1 MKKYV
6 FFLLIV
12 IFAFIFLNHKNTKRD
27 SLEKKKRENKIDL
40 VYPSTDYKKLNTEI
54 NKYIDSKINDF
65 ENQLND
71 ITRTDYYLS
80 GKYIVENYKYYI
92 SYAIFTESF
101 IGGAHP
107 IHELFTINYD
117 TENNEIITISTLI
130 KYNNKI
136 LDILSKET
144 YNILSRNKLFKRDEI
159 LEILKEGTKPTENN
173 FKNFLFTKDGLVI
186 YFERYQIAPYYYGDY
201 HVTIPYEKIL

>member
-6 FFLLIV
+6 FFLLLV
-12 IFAFIFLNHKNTKRD
+12 IFAFIFLNHKSTKQD
-27 SLEKKKRENKIDL
+27 SLEKNKRENKIDL

-65 ENQLND
+65 ENQLDD

-80 GKYIVENYKYYI
+80 GKYIVENYKNYI

-117 TENNEIITISTLI
+117 IENNEIITISTLI

-144 YNILSRNKLFKRDEI
+144 YNILSGNKLFKRDVI
-159 LEILKEGTKPTENN
+159 LEMLKEGTKPIENN

-201 HVTIPYEKIL
+201 HVTIPYKKIL